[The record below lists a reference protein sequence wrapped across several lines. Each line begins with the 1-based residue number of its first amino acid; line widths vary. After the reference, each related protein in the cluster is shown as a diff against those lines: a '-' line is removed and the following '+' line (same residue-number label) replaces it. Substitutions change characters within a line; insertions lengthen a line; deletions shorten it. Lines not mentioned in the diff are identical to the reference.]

1 MNTVLSFL
9 GMTAFV
15 WLPVILFVIGFK
27 LYKEFKRQD
36 YRLNKLSFSKY
47 TMLEINIPKEIH
59 KSPQAME
66 FVIDVMHHLGG
77 GAMDWKHRLWFGAI
91 LYPSSLEI
99 VSIEGSIYFFIRTH
113 VKLASLV
120 KSTLYSQFPQ
130 VEISEVDD
138 YTSYVPDY
146 TKNQDRWSLYGADFK
161 LSGPNYLPI
170 KTYIDYGL
178 DQSIGKLEEFQ
189 KVDPLTPMIE
199 FLSSL
204 GPGEQIWI
212 QYIIRGDTE
221 SSWRKEAQMFI
232 EEKMMKKKIPMKG
245 EEDNQFQEF
254 ELSPGEKDQVES
266 VQRSLSKHA
275 FETKIRG
282 IYLARKEN
290 ENPGIVGY
298 FKNPIFKPFSSQF
311 HNGIRKN
318 DDTGFD
324 WVWEDLSGKRDP
336 AKKRRFFKDYVNREA
351 FYRPV
356 WDSFNRLWFKDG
368 DSMILTS
375 EELATLFHLPS
386 TVSETP
392 SLERIDAVKVQPPQN
407 LPI

>member
-1 MNTVLSFL
+1 M
-9 GMTAFV
+9 
-15 WLPVILFVIGFK
+15 
-27 LYKEFKRQD
+27 EFKRQK
-36 YRLNKLSFSKY
+36 YRLKKLHFSKY
-47 TMLEINIPKEIH
+47 TMLEVNIPKEIH
-59 KSPQAME
+59 KSPEAME

-77 GAMDWKHRLWFGAI
+77 GAMDWKQRFWFGAI

-113 VKLASLV
+113 EKIAELV

-138 YTSYVPDY
+138 YTSYVPNY
-146 TKNQDRWSLYGADFK
+146 LYVQDKWGLYGADFK
-161 LSGPNYLPI
+161 LSGPNFLPI
-170 KTYIDYGL
+170 KTYVDYGL
-178 DQSIGKLEEFQ
+178 NQSVGKLEEFQ
-189 KVDPLTPMIE
+189 KIDPLTPMIE
-199 FLSSL
+199 FLSGL

-212 QYIIRGDTE
+212 QYIIRGDAQ
-221 SSWRKEAQMFI
+221 SSWRKEAQAFI
-232 EEKMMKKKIPMKG
+232 EEKMLKKKIPMKNG
-245 EEDNQFQEF
+245 AEGSFQEID
-254 ELSPGEKDQVES
+254 LSPGEQDQVKS

-275 FETKIRG
+275 FEVKIRG
-282 IYLARKEN
+282 LYLAQKKY

-324 WVWEDLSGKRDP
+324 WVWEDMTGRRDP
-336 AKKRRFFKDYVNREA
+336 AKKRRFFRDFVNREA
-351 FYRPV
+351 FYRPIWERV
-356 WDSFNRLWFKDG
+356 SALWSKDV
-368 DSMILTS
+368 DHMILTS

-392 SLERIDAVKVQPPQN
+392 ALKRIDATKAEPPQN